1 MKKRVGFLV
10 LAAVVLLSPT
20 GLVAADADEPESVRG
35 VIVLPVFG
43 LSPEDGVVLGGAALF
58 FWVPQPDAPTDTVST
73 NLFYGT
79 KGTFSATVSTD
90 HRVGRGR
97 TLQTYLRG
105 TRSIESYFGSG
116 MDTNIDEN
124 FTAFATEAQA
134 SLLFPV
140 QRRLSVGPAYRFSY
154 IDLLDTDDPGV
165 LAGGQVRGSD
175 RALATGPG
183 VRALFDNRDSNVY
196 PTRGGYADFSLQGYP
211 TWLGSSD
218 NFWYSEFDA
227 RYFYSL
233 LPDLVLGWQ
242 GLLTAAGGDIPF
254 SFLPHLGGGNIM
266 RGILEGRYRDD
277 VALATQVEA
286 RFPIFWR
293 FGGVAFFGA
302 GTVAPSMD
310 ALAPGDFVGAGGL
323 GLRFAVNPEQR
334 LNIRFD
340 VAYDGNDVSFYVNF
354 QEAF

>member
-1 MKKRVGFLV
+1 MKKSARFLA
-10 LAAVVLLSPT
+10 LAAVALMVVSGT
-20 GLVAADADEPESVRG
+20 LVAEDGEPVRG
-35 VIVLPVFG
+35 VVVLPVFG

-58 FWVPQPDAPTDTVST
+58 FSVPQPGAPTDTVST
-73 NLFYGT
+73 NLIYGT

-90 HRVGRGR
+90 HRVGEGR

-105 TRSIESYFGSG
+105 TRSIESYFGTG
-116 MDTNIDEN
+116 MDAVIEED
-124 FTAFATEAQA
+124 FTAFEINAIA

-140 QRRLSVGPAYRFSY
+140 RRRLSIGPAYEFSY
-154 IDLLDTDDPGV
+154 IDVVESEDPGV

-175 RALATGPG
+175 SALATGPG
-183 VRALFDNRDSNVY
+183 IRALLDGRDSNVY
-196 PTRGGYADFSLQGYP
+196 PTRGGYADLRLQGFP

-218 NFWYSEFDA
+218 GFWYSEFDA
-227 RYFYSL
+227 RYFYSPL
-233 LPDLVLGWQ
+233 SDLVVGWQ
-242 GLLTAAGGDIPF
+242 AVLTVAGGDVPF
-254 SFLPHLGGGNIM
+254 SFLPHLGGSDIM

-277 VALATQVEA
+277 LALANQLEL
-286 RFPIFWR
+286 RFPLFWR

-310 ALAPGDFVGAGGL
+310 RLAFDDFVGAGGL

-340 VAYDGNDVSFYVNF
+340 VAHDGEDFSFYVNF